1 MKILIVE
8 DDISTRDASSFY
20 LDGIGHEVK
29 AAATPAEARELA
41 AENPPDVLICDWRLG
56 GTEDGADVARDLQSK
71 YESNIIFI
79 TAHPLR
85 ALRSATR
92 DLQVARYLRK
102 PISLGDLAAALKD
115 VEAA

>member
-85 ALRSATR
+85 